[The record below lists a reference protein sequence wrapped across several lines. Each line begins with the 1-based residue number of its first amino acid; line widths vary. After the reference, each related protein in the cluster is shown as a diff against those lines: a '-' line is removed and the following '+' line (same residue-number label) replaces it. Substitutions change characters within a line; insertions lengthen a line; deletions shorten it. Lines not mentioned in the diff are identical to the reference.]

1 MLHLSHLETQATA
14 AGLSSGHV
22 LSIQGHPAHDVITS
36 ALIILI
42 QLQVLWEWTFGKL
55 SLVGLLAPSQ

>member
-1 MLHLSHLETQATA
+1 MLHPSHLETQAIA
-14 AGLSSGHV
+14 AGVSSGHV
-22 LSIQGHPAHDVITS
+22 LSIQDHPAHNVTS